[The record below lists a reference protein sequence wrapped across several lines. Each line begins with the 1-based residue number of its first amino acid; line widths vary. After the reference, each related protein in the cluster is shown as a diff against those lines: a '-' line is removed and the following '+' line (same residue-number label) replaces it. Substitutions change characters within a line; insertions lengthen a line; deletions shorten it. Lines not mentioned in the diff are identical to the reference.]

1 MNEEEVVFIFKK
13 ERVGFR
19 FAIIETC
26 PSQDIPFAVGISN
39 TVPILSDKRIANSEL
54 EEEFASSLEEALQ
67 IVNEKFELNYSIE
80 DIKQVES
87 LNCGRRLLY
96 KCQAALFSVDFD
108 ESTTI

>member
-1 MNEEEVVFIFKK
+1 MSEEEVVFVFKK
-13 ERVGFR
+13 EKIGFR

-26 PSQDIPFAVGISN
+26 PSQDIPFAIGISN

-54 EEEFASSLEEALQ
+54 EEEFASSFEEALQ

-80 DIKQVES
+80 DVKQVES

-96 KCQAALFSVDFD
+96 KCQSTLFSVDY

>member
-1 MNEEEVVFIFKK
+1 MSEEEVVFILKK
-13 ERVGFR
+13 ERIGFR

-26 PSQDIPFAVGISN
+26 PSKDIPFAVGISN
-39 TVPILSDKRIANSEL
+39 IVPILSDKRITNSEL
-54 EEEFASSLEEALQ
+54 EEEFASSLDDALQ

-87 LNCGRRLLY
+87 LSCGRRLLY
-96 KCQAALFSVDFD
+96 KCQTALFSVDFD

>member
-1 MNEEEVVFIFKK
+1 MREEEVVFVFKK
-13 ERVGFR
+13 ERIGFR

-26 PSQDIPFAVGISN
+26 PSKDIPFAVGTSN
-39 TVPILSDKRIANSEL
+39 VIPILSDKRIANSEL
-54 EEEFASSLEEALQ
+54 EEEFASSLKDALQ

-96 KCQAALFSVDFD
+96 KCQAALFSVDYD